1 MKRLASGF
9 GVVTVA
15 TLVLA
20 GTALAGTG
28 GSTGIAPLQPT
39 IGTAAAFDKSPPLR
53 DMRMIAPG
61 AQQQSWVRPM
71 ATDRSLVGRVANTKH
86 QPDGALQNGEAPNA
100 MPAPLFTF
108 EGPSNADNLNIFGF
122 RVNPPDPVGDVGSHN
137 YVAMVNLT
145 FAIYSKTGT
154 LQYGPADTGT
164 LWQGFSVPDC
174 TEPNGDPIVVYDEI
188 SNRWILSQFTSRW
201 SRILE
206 LRRGLDD
213 PRSARFVLP
222 LCVLDRAF
230 FPDYPKYG
238 VMSDALYITTREFG
252 PTVEYQIGV
261 YAIDRHD
268 LIGGPSDP
276 DRRFVLPRRRCRSPL
291 PPGRRDPAGRPR
303 WEEEAAR
310 AQSGVLRGD
319 DGRRLRLR
327 GAVRR
332 DQLVRGRRRLQPP
345 GDLDVR
351 PHRVDTDGAV

>member
-53 DMRMIAPG
+53 NMRMIAPG
-61 AQQQSWVRPM
+61 ARQRSWVRPM

-86 QPDGALQNGEAPNA
+86 QADGALQNGEAPNA

-154 LQYGPADTGT
+154 LA
-164 LWQGFSVPDC
+164 V
-174 TEPNGDPIVVYDEI
+174 
-188 SNRWILSQFTSRW
+188 
-201 SRILE
+201 
-206 LRRGLDD
+206 
-213 PRSARFVLP
+213 
-222 LCVLDRAF
+222 RACRHR
-230 FPDYPKYG
+230 
-238 VMSDALYITTREFG
+238 DAL
-252 PTVEYQIGV
+252 
-261 YAIDRHD
+261 
-268 LIGGPSDP
+268 
-276 DRRFVLPRRRCRSPL
+276 
-291 PPGRRDPAGRPR
+291 AGLQRP
-303 WEEEAAR
+303 
-310 AQSGVLRGD
+310 
-319 DGRRLRLR
+319 
-327 GAVRR
+327 
-332 DQLVRGRRRLQPP
+332 
-345 GDLDVR
+345 
-351 PHRVDTDGAV
+351 